1 MSDVASAERRCIVE
15 REPREAQGLEV
26 AEVSEDR
33 GEVRLDQ
40 RYFTEDAAIAIAA
53 AAAIM
58 GSVGVKK
65 IEVVAWRH
73 SDGRSELDDVQLLD
87 VEPQHGRAL

>member
-40 RYFTEDAAIAIAA
+40 RYFTEDAAMAA